1 MQAVEAFSRSVGIKR
16 VTRLLHVLPIIQFA
30 FWISECDAEK
40 HHACSPGWYIGFFLF
55 PLG

>member
-30 FWISECDAEK
+30 FWISECDPEK